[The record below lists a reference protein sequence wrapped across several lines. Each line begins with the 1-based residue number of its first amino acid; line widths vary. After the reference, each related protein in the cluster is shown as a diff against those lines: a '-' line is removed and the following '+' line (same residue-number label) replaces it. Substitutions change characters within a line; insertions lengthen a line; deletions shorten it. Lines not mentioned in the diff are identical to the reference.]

1 MSIASYFESG
11 ETRQDKG
18 HVKNLV
24 LLAQAD
30 GHVSDEELVLIHRI
44 GRHVGLTYSQIGEI
58 IDDPHGYPVIPPVSK
73 LERIEHMAHMADI
86 IQADGVVDQKEM
98 DLLGVFAIQIGF
110 EDVADAHV
118 EEILAML
125 KEDMD
130 YEDIA
135 EKLAKV

>member
-11 ETRQDKG
+11 ETSQDKG

-44 GRHVGLTYSQIGEI
+44 GRHVGLTYGQIGEI
-58 IDDPHGYPVIPPVSK
+58 IDDPHGYSVIPPVSK
-73 LERIEHMAHMADI
+73 LERIEHMAHMVDVV
-86 IQADGVVDQKEM
+86 QADGVLDQKEM
-98 DLLGVFAIQIGF
+98 DLLSVFAIQIGF
-110 EDVADAHV
+110 EDVEDAHI
-118 EEILAML
+118 EEVLAML

>member
-44 GRHVGLTYSQIGEI
+44 GRHVGLTYKQTGEI

-73 LERIEHMAHMADI
+73 VERLEHMAHMVDI
-86 IQADGVVDQKEM
+86 IQIDGVVDEKEM
-98 DLLGVFAIQIGF
+98 ELLSIFAVQIGY
-110 EDVADAHV
+110 DDIKDAHV
-118 EEILAML
+118 DEILEML
-125 KEDMD
+125 KADMD

-135 EKLAKV
+135 EKLA